1 MSEQNAAAI
10 DTPPDDDVIGS
21 FDWNWL
27 MTHGWQYAENI
38 VGALVVLII
47 GWMVAKFAANTVRRG
62 LDKRERLDPLIK
74 LVCVK
79 LIRGTILLVTLVAVL
94 GKFGVQTGAIIAVL
108 GGLGLAVGLALQGS
122 LSNIASGIMLMVT
135 RPFTVGQVI
144 KASGEVYIID
154 DIGLIATKAHLPDG
168 PTVIMPNNK
177 LWGSEIINLSTMHD
191 DLRRLDENFGIS
203 YTDDIDRAFAI
214 ITSVLDADERYL
226 KEPDRLIAVTS
237 LDDSSVNVLCRVWVK
252 PADWW
257 LAKLDLIKNVKQAFD
272 REGITIPFPQRDVH
286 LFQESKSDS

>member
-1 MSEQNAAAI
+1 MSDNNGVENG
-10 DTPPDDDVIGS
+10 TPDENGLDM
-21 FDWNWL
+21 NWEWMMANL
-27 MTHGWQYAENI
+27 WQYGENI
-38 VGALVVLII
+38 IGALLVLTI

-74 LVCVK
+74 LICVK
-79 LIRGTILLVTLVAVL
+79 IIRGTILLITLVAVL
-94 GKFGVQTGAIIAVL
+94 SKFGVQTATIIAII

-122 LSNIASGIMLMVT
+122 LSNIASGIMLMVI

-168 PTVIMPNNK
+168 PKVTMPNNK
-177 LWGSEIINLSTMHD
+177 LWGSEIVNLSTMHD

-286 LFQESKSDS
+286 LFQEAKSDS